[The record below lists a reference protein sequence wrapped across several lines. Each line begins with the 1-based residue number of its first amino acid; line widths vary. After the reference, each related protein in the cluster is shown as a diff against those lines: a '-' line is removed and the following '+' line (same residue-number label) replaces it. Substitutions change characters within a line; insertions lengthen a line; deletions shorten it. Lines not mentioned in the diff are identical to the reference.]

1 MIQNPKTHLNKLKR
15 SATFAI
21 NERSDKLANEGKTI
35 YRFGFGQSPFPI
47 PDMVTKTLQENA
59 SRKNYLPVDG
69 LFELRQSVAKYHQ
82 HTDTVAIE
90 PEQVLIGPGSKELIF
105 TLQLVIGGS
114 TIIPTPCW
122 VSYGPQGQILKRKTE
137 FIQTNYADNWRLL
150 PNQLTKTIKGVS
162 GPHLLIL
169 NYPGNPDGLTYNQDE
184 LEKLANICRKNNV
197 IILSDEIYGRLHHK
211 GKHISIARFYPEG
224 TIISSG
230 LSKWCAAGGWR
241 LGHFAFPKELKNIR
255 NTMACIASE
264 TYSCVTTP
272 VQYAAVEAYR
282 DQTNAEEYLYHCR
295 RILATIGNY
304 CYTSLNNAN
313 VKIQPPAGS
322 FYMFPDFKPFKSLLN
337 NRNIHDSETLCE
349 KLLQD
354 TGVALLPGSVFGRSK
369 NELNARLAYVNFDGA
384 LALQNSRSLSKER
397 KLTIDHLG
405 DIVAEVKQGINH
417 IITWLER

>member
-1 MIQNPKTHLNKLKR
+1 MIQNPETHLNKLKR
-15 SATFAI
+15 SATLAI

-137 FIQTNYADNWRLL
+137 FIQTNYEDNWRLL
-150 PNQLTKTIKGVS
+150 PNQLTKTIKDVS

-197 IILSDEIYGRLHHK
+197 IIICAEIENQIMELDPKDRKYFMTESRIKETGLDLLIKTGYKILKLITFFTSTHK
-211 GKHISIARFYPEG
+211 ETRAWTISKQCKAI
-224 TIISSG
+224 
-230 LSKWCAAGGWR
+230 KAAGLIHSDFEKGFIKAETISYDDFVFYKGYNEAKNTGKLR
-241 LGHFAFPKELKNIR
+241 LEGKDYIVKDGEI
-255 NTMACIASE
+255 
-264 TYSCVTTP
+264 
-272 VQYAAVEAYR
+272 
-282 DQTNAEEYLYHCR
+282 LYFR
-295 RILATIGNY
+295 FST
-304 CYTSLNNAN
+304 
-313 VKIQPPAGS
+313 
-322 FYMFPDFKPFKSLLN
+322 
-337 NRNIHDSETLCE
+337 
-349 KLLQD
+349 
-354 TGVALLPGSVFGRSK
+354 
-369 NELNARLAYVNFDGA
+369 
-384 LALQNSRSLSKER
+384 
-397 KLTIDHLG
+397 
-405 DIVAEVKQGINH
+405 
-417 IITWLER
+417 